1 MKDRKERIYQYLTEL
16 VACDSVS
23 CTHHEYK
30 AGDWFA
36 EFFRNIPYFKED
48 PELTG
53 NFMIPGDA
61 YHRSVP
67 WALLLGNSKKTV
79 ISSGHFDV
87 VGTDNYGP
95 LKDMAF
101 HVGEELEKALAT
113 RNLDAEARFDMNSG
127 EWIWGRG
134 VGDMKGG
141 HAVHLALFEEYAEM
155 AQKGELPGCYMYL
168 PVPDEESFSVGMRE
182 GAKIIRRLVE
192 QYQLDVQL
200 MIIPE
205 PSNWVGGKQS
215 FSRGTVG
222 KLMPVVMA
230 QGVTAH
236 VGHCFNGISPMNFLA
251 GIYQRTNNAL
261 EFSDSY
267 DGEAACPPTWQ
278 KFRDNKELYD
288 VTIPLRAYGYFTL
301 LHFDRTPDQ
310 IIARLKEIS
319 MEVLKEE
326 CAKIDATYQEYKKID
341 KSADKDHLVYYPEVY
356 TFEELVAKIKQTDR
370 EGFEKFFAEVYNG
383 IKDDIEAG
391 RINFPDAT
399 VEIMQKVMDYA
410 DLKQPTVLLGFAPP
424 YYPAVNGDAVKG
436 KENAALK
443 AYEVVEKAA
452 KEKFG
457 RESFNEH
464 YFMGISDGS
473 YTAVGHPFDYDKFSL
488 NTPCYGQLYTVDFK
502 TIEANNIPFILY
514 GPITKEYHQWTER
527 ALKKSLLEE
536 LPAVTQE
543 LIESLWR

>member
-1 MKDRKERIYQYLTEL
+1 MKDRSERIYQYLKEV
-16 VACDSVS
+16 VACNSVS
-23 CTHHEYK
+23 CTNDEHK

-36 EFFRNIPYFKED
+36 NFFKNMPYFRKH

-53 NFMIPGDA
+53 YEPIPGDA
-61 YHRSVP
+61 YGRSVP

-79 ISSGHFDV
+79 ISSGHYDV

-101 HVGEELEKALAT
+101 QVGPELEAELAK
-113 RNLDAEARFDMNSG
+113 RDLDAEARADMESG

-141 HAVHLALFEEYAEM
+141 HCIHMALFEEYAEM
-155 AQKGELPGCYMYL
+155 AEKGELPGCYIYL
-168 PVPDEESFSVGMRE
+168 PVPDEESYSVGMRE
-182 GAKIIRRLVE
+182 GAKIIRKLVE
-192 QYQLDVQL
+192 KYDLDVQL

-205 PSNWVGGKQS
+205 PSNLVGGKQS
-215 FSRGTVG
+215 LSRGTVG

-236 VGHCFNGISPMNFLA
+236 VGHCFNGISPMNFLC

-288 VTIPLRAYGYFTL
+288 VTIPQRAYGYFTL
-301 LHFDRTPDQ
+301 LHFDRTPEQ
-310 IIARLKEIS
+310 IINRLKEIS
-319 MEVLKEE
+319 MDVLKEE
-326 CAKIDATYQEYKKID
+326 CAKIDATYQEYKKMD
-341 KSADKDHLVYYPEVY
+341 KSADKDHIVYYPEVY
-356 TFEELVAKIKQTDR
+356 TFGELVDKLKAADA
-370 EGFEKFFAEVYNG
+370 EGFDTFYAGVYAG
-383 IKDDIEAG
+383 IKEDIEAG
-391 RINFPDAT
+391 RTNFPDAT
-399 VEIMQKVMDYA
+399 VTIMQKVMDYA

-424 YYPAVNGDAVKG
+424 YYPAVNGDTVAG

-443 AYEVVEKAA
+443 AYEVVDAA
-452 KEKFG
+452 SKKFG
-457 RESFNEH
+457 REMFNEH

-473 YTAVGHPFDYDKFSL
+473 YTAVGHPFDYGKFSK
-488 NTPCYGQLYTVDFK
+488 NTPCYGELYNVDFE

-514 GPITKEYHQWTER
+514 GPLTKEYHQWTER
-527 ALKKSLLEE
+527 TLRKSLLEE
-536 LPAVTQE
+536 VPAVTKE
-543 LIESLWR
+543 LIDSLWK

>member
-1 MKDRKERIYQYLTEL
+1 MKDRKERIYQYLKEV
-16 VACDSVS
+16 VACNSVS
-23 CTHHEYK
+23 CTHDEYK

-36 EFFRNIPYFKED
+36 EFFRKIPYFQKH

-53 NFMIPGDA
+53 NYMIPGDP

-67 WALLLGNSKKTV
+67 WAILLGNSKKTV

-101 HVGEELEKALAT
+101 QVGPELEAELAK
-113 RNLDAEARFDMNSG
+113 RDLDAEARFDMNSG

-141 HAVHLALFEEYAEM
+141 HCVHLALFEEYAEL
-155 AQKGELPGCYMYL
+155 ADKGELPGCYIYL
-168 PVPDEESFSVGMRE
+168 PVPDEESYSVGMRE
-182 GAKIIRRLVE
+182 GAKILRRLIE

-205 PSNWVGGKQS
+205 PSNWVNGKQS
-215 FSRGTVG
+215 LSRGTVG
-222 KLMPVVMA
+222 KIMPVVMA

-236 VGHCFNGISPMNFLA
+236 VGHCFNGISPMNFLCR
-251 GIYQRTNNAL
+251 IYQRTNNAL
-261 EFSDSY
+261 EFCDSF
-267 DGEAACPPTWQ
+267 DGEAAVPPTWQ

-301 LHFDRTPDQ
+301 LHFDRTPEQ
-310 IIARLKEIS
+310 IMNRLKEIS
-319 MEVLKEE
+319 MEALKEE
-326 CAKIDATYQEYKKID
+326 CELINAQYQEYKKID
-341 KSADKDHLVYYPEVY
+341 KSADKEKIVYYPEVY
-356 TFEELVAKIKQTDR
+356 TFGELVEKIKSTDK
-370 EGFEKFFAEVYNG
+370 EGFEKYYSEVYAG

-391 RINFPDAT
+391 RTNYPDAT
-399 VEIMQKVMDYA
+399 VTIMQKVMDYA

-443 AYEVVEKAA
+443 AYEVVEAA
-452 KEKFG
+452 SKPFG
-457 RESFNEH
+457 REMFNEH

-473 YTAVGHPFDYDKFSL
+473 YTAVGHPFDYNKFSK
-488 NTPCYGQLYTVDFK
+488 NTPCYGELYNVDFE

-514 GPITKEYHQWTER
+514 GPLTKEYHQWTER
-527 ALKKSLLEE
+527 TLRKSLLEE
-536 LPAVTQE
+536 VPAVTKE
-543 LIESLWR
+543 LIDSLWR